1 MLPDP
6 FPRIVSGCVAVASH
20 EVGTRIDARAIR
32 CSSCHQGCVA
42 EVSQTVS
49 HDGVPVLKGTA
60 MEAKEGA
67 MLALV
72 HVEGTLLSRV
82 LRDKDILIEKLVR
95 ALR

>member
-1 MLPDP
+1 
-6 FPRIVSGCVAVASH
+6 
-20 EVGTRIDARAIR
+20 
-32 CSSCHQGCVA
+32 
-42 EVSQTVS
+42 
-49 HDGVPVLKGTA
+49 